1 MGHKP
6 VFTEPGAIVTLVP
19 PSPKARLNALV
30 LVIGFAVII
39 IIGAVLLRLPIS
51 GTERSLT
58 WSEAFFT
65 ATSATT
71 VTGLGVITTG
81 QDLSLFGQF
90 IVLLL
95 IEVGGIGFIT
105 FSTILFSLI
114 GRRIGITER
123 VLLSQTLGVH
133 KTGRIKHL
141 VVRVLVITLSIQ
153 FIGGFLLFLR
163 WAPELGPLDAAYMAI
178 FHAVSAFCN
187 AGFDLYAGTDTIL
200 FGFGRDPYTLVVL
213 MGLIMIGSLGLVA
226 ALDIISW
233 FRTRRMMLYTKLT
246 LVINAVILLLGVPLL
261 FIDELFAG
269 TALRNMAVDERV
281 WVSAFNVVGSRTAGL
296 TIIPMEDLS
305 QASQLIIMVL
315 MFIGGSPASMAGGVT
330 TSTIAVLFVA
340 VLSTVRGRPHAVVF
354 GRTLPLETI
363 AKAVSI
369 MTVSTL
375 VCFITTLVLIIGK
388 DGALF
393 KTGFE
398 VVSAFS
404 NTGFSLGST
413 GELNWFGRILIMFTM
428 FWGRLGPL
436 TLVVLLAQREH
447 PTLARYPE
455 ERIVMG

>member
-51 GTERSLT
+51 GVERSLT